1 MLGCKP
7 TNTSMDHTIKLGI
20 IEGSSL
26 VDKGRYQRFVGKL
39 ISLSHTKPNVA
50 FLVNVDSQFL
60 NNPIEEYMKVVYRIL
75 KYLKMTL
82 GKGLYFKRAQK
93 RNIEFF
99 SNVD

>member
-1 MLGCKP
+1 ML
-7 TNTSMDHTIKLGI
+7 L
-20 IEGSSL
+20 
-26 VDKGRYQRFVGKL
+26 
-39 ISLSHTKPNVA
+39 